1 MDKATQSNL
10 FILLPVAFLLL
21 IFVAWLFLRQWRAIL
36 IVIIPTIVN
45 LGMVP
50 IIIVMLGHF
59 ITIINI
65 TLFILVLVITVAD
78 AIHMLNYW
86 ERFTLKNSKQP
97 IFDTIRATWL
107 PCFITS
113 ITTAVGFGSFA
124 TSSII
129 PLNQYGIQSFF
140 VMIFAYVIVMT
151 FVPFLLKLMPPK
163 VTSSKD
169 IQLFPKFVDKTLRLV
184 ETRSVGLLS
193 VV

>member
-1 MDKATQSNL
+1 M
-10 FILLPVAFLLL
+10 
-21 IFVAWLFLRQWRAIL
+21 
-36 IVIIPTIVN
+36 
-45 LGMVP
+45 
-50 IIIVMLGHF
+50 
-59 ITIINI
+59 
-65 TLFILVLVITVAD
+65 VLVITVAD
-78 AIHMLNYW
+78 AIIAQLL

-107 PCFITS
+107 PCLLHPL
-113 ITTAVGFGSFA
+113 TAVGLEVCYQFDN
-124 TSSII
+124 

-184 ETRSVGLLS
+184 ETRTRWIVIGC
-193 VV
+193 